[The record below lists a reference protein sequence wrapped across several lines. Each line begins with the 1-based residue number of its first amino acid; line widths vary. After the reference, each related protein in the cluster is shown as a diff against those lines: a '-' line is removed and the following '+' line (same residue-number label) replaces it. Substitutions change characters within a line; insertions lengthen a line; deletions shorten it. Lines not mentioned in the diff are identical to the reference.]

1 MRSFGKFPLACLSI
15 AFFIA
20 TQTVPAYGFKPANK
34 ELVGQLTKGL
44 SITPQQANGGAGL
57 LFAIAKSRLSPEDFD
72 KLAAAVPGMDG
83 FLKAAP
89 SMSDDKDLTDLT
101 SSLPEDWGSVVTAAM
116 GFQKL
121 GLSPAM
127 IEKFLPIL
135 LSFIEGK
142 GGKDIAGILSKV
154 MK

>member
-1 MRSFGKFPLACLSI
+1 MKSPGKISLACLSI
-15 AFFIA
+15 AVFVA
-20 TQTVPAYGFKPANK
+20 AQSVPAYGLKSASK
-34 ELVGQLTKGL
+34 ELVGQLTNGL
-44 SITPQQANGGAGL
+44 SITPEQATGGAGL
-57 LFAIAKSRLSPEDFD
+57 LFSIAKSRLSPEDFS
-72 KLAAAVPGMDG
+72 KISAVVPGMNN

-89 SMSDDKDLTDLT
+89 SSPELTDLT
-101 SSLPEDWGSVVTAAM
+101 DSLPGDWGSLVTATM

-142 GGKDIAGILSKV
+142 GGKDIAAILSKV